1 MPKPS
6 PSKGN
11 RLNNY
16 CTILLHNKPENQSSN
31 DSRLSDYTNQQRLVC
46 DYESILSHYI
56 NQQRLTDS
64 LDLLENLGY
73 SNDSAIRKIQY
84 FQWEG
89 LA

>member
-1 MPKPS
+1 MHKPS

-16 CTILLHNKPENQSSN
+16 CTILLHNKPENQSSD
-31 DSRLSDYTNQQRLVC
+31 DSRLSD
-46 DYESILSHYI
+46 YI

-73 SNDSAIRKIQY
+73 SKDSAIRKIQY

-89 LA
+89 SV